1 MPLDELYKACSLSRV
16 EDARRHIA
24 EHPEWVNEGNY
35 VSGTGERGRKD
46 CTHGLICDWI

>member
-1 MPLDELYKACSLSRV
+1 MRLACIDSRPDV
-16 EDARRHIA
+16 EKVRRHIA
-24 EHPEWVNEGNY
+24 EHPEWVNERGDL